1 MTEES
6 KYLDKLFQSKFAG
19 FEAEP
24 PASVWNN
31 VHKELH
37 GKSGGGINPVNLSV
51 LAALVLISGLLGF
64 SIIKDSPTAQNTEVS
79 NSDQSGLL
87 AHYPQATHEQPPAE
101 KNAAIA
107 PLNSSPQEDRNST
120 PANTI
125 AADPIQTKDTDEGIS
140 RHDNT
145 HERYIEH
152 NYTEQYFENTRLAE
166 LKARSSISVNTTQ
179 LNIGTGQFLERENN
193 LRPKYGKLSDG
204 ESRYNR
210 RASWQLGVF
219 FTPEVIF
226 YPDDSIPNQRNY
238 NVDVSARWIKNDF
251 FIESGLGMSFS
262 SDDGNYAIDYEKFL
276 GSYDDV
282 YNVTFDTTESGG
294 LVPIYHTNIV
304 EVYDS
309 ISKFRLEKTKNTY
322 TYLQVPLYVGFRKQV
337 NRFNWFV
344 KGGPVFSV
352 LVGKNVPEPDMGTDR
367 IVGLD
372 QRMPSRVNTHWQ
384 FAISA
389 GLNYQLSNTV
399 SIGIEPTFRYY
410 LNSQYERKY
419 ISTRHPY
426 SVGLRAG
433 LLFNF

>member
-64 SIIKDSPTAQNTEVS
+64 SIIKDSPTAQNMEVRI
-79 NSDQSGLL
+79 SDQSGLL
-87 AHYPQATHEQPPAE
+87 AHYPQAMQDQSPAE
-101 KNAAIA
+101 LKPSMTTPA
-107 PLNSSPQEDRNST
+107 SSPQEKENPT
-120 PANTI
+120 PAKVLATE
-125 AADPIQTKDTDEGIS
+125 PIQTKSIDKNIKA
-140 RHDNT
+140 HDNT
-145 HERYIEH
+145 HEGYIEN
-152 NYTEQYFENTRLAE
+152 NYTEQYFESTRLAE
-166 LKARSSISVNTTQ
+166 LKTRSSIAVHTTQ
-179 LNIGTGQFLERENN
+179 LDIGTGQFLERESK
-193 LRPKYGKLSDG
+193 LRPKFGKLTDG

-238 NVDVSARWIKNDF
+238 NVDVSAKWIKNDF

-262 SDDGNYAIDYEKFL
+262 SDDGRYAIDYEKFL

-282 YNVTFDTTESGG
+282 YNVTFDTTESGD

-304 EVYDS
+304 DVYDS

-322 TYLQVPLYVGFRKQV
+322 TYLQVPLYVGFQKQV

-367 IVGLD
+367 IIGLD
-372 QRMPSRVNTHWQ
+372 QQMPSRVNTHWQ
-384 FAISA
+384 FAFSA

>member
-64 SIIKDSPTAQNTEVS
+64 SIIKDTPTAENTDLQI
-79 NSDQSGLL
+79 SDQSELL
-87 AHYPQATHEQPPAE
+87 AHYPQASHDQSPAE
-101 KNAAIA
+101 MNPAMSTPA
-107 PLNSSPQEDRNST
+107 SSPQEKENTT
-120 PANTI
+120 PAKDLATK
-125 AADPIQTKDTDEGIS
+125 PIQTKSIDKNIKAHG
-140 RHDNT
+140 NT
-145 HERYIEH
+145 HEGYIEN
-152 NYTEQYFENTRLAE
+152 NYTEQYFESTRLAE
-166 LKARSSISVNTTQ
+166 LKARNSIAVHTTQ
-179 LNIGTGQFLERENN
+179 LDIGTGQLLERENK
-193 LRPKYGKLSDG
+193 LRPKFGKLTDG

-238 NVDVSARWIKNDF
+238 NVDVSAKWIKNDF
-251 FIESGLGMSFS
+251 FIESGLGLSFS
-262 SDDGNYAIDYEKFL
+262 SDDGRYAIDYEKFL

-282 YNVTFDTTESGG
+282 YNVTFDTTESGD
-294 LVPIYHTNIV
+294 LVPIYHTNV
-304 EVYDS
+304 VDVYDS

-322 TYLQVPLYVGFRKQV
+322 TYLQVPLYVGFQKQV

-367 IVGLD
+367 IIGLD
-372 QRMPSRVNTHWQ
+372 QQMPSRVNTHWQ
-384 FAISA
+384 FAFSA
-389 GLNYQLSNTV
+389 GLNYQLSNSV